1 MPLLGL
7 DHKSLKV
14 SQDRVTCEAGEADCS
29 RLEHLYF
36 IKRPPIL
43 IWVLVISVYF
53 LLVFSN
59 VFMSLSRLC

>member
-14 SQDRVTCEAGEADCS
+14 SQDRVTCEAGETDCS

-36 IKRPPIL
+36 IKRAPFL
-43 IWVLVISVYF
+43 IWILVISVYF